1 MTDGSAWL
9 SLSAAVLLVGGLAL
23 ETVFTHW
30 RWTPWFRLGMPLGL
44 EPLPIDGRSKVDMVH
59 ESGGICWDMPDSG
72 LVRFWVKRG
81 SRAAPMLLHGSI
93 ELTPSGSLMRLRVI
107 WAPPLTYFL
116 SAAWLAILG
125 GLRGEGAL
133 TGVIAAV
140 LLAGVLFVYQRSAVV
155 AARAVRYGLDASR

>member
-1 MTDGSAWL
+1 MNDGSLWL
-9 SLSAAVLLVGGLAL
+9 SVSAAVLLSGGLGL
-23 ETVFTHW
+23 ETLFTHR

-44 EPLPIDGRSKVDMVH
+44 EPLPVANAKKVDEVH
-59 ESGGICWDMPDSG
+59 ESGGICWDMPEPD

-81 SRAAPMLLHGSI
+81 SRAAPLLLHGSF
-93 ELTPSGSLMRLRVI
+93 ELRPSGSLMRLRVI

-116 SAAWLAILG
+116 AAAWLAILG

-155 AARAVRYGLDASR
+155 ATRAVRYGLDASR